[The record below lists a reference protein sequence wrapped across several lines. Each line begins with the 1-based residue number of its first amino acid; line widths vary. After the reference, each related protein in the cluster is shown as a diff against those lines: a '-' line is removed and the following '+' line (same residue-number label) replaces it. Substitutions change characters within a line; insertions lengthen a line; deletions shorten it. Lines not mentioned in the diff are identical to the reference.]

1 MIFYF
6 NQTCLLQTSVHF
18 IYTQLLTATLIHS
31 FSLHFIYIHFHLYI
45 QTHTFI
51 DTTHRLLIF
60 SLSVL
65 SSQSVQSSQLTCHTW
80 NTHTQ
85 YTAIEIKQNT
95 CKIKFY
101 FKILFASDF
110 WCVSHHFSWLDLF
123 YRNHQSV
130 SRQLVIFTVIHC
142 KYHKADSMYIQCRDR
157 KICLMAAYTH
167 MYKYTY
173 VHCLANQ
180 NIVYAT
186 EEEPR
191 GPSRLSATT
200 NIQVKV
206 QHSSNMVQIKTAMKR
221 GRTIVEKSH
230 GTYTGK
236 LKLNVNMKQR
246 HGSNDQVVH
255 GSRQGNAARIRMDRS
270 SGQSKKNS

>member
-1 MIFYF
+1 
-6 NQTCLLQTSVHF
+6 
-18 IYTQLLTATLIHS
+18 
-31 FSLHFIYIHFHLYI
+31 
-45 QTHTFI
+45 
-51 DTTHRLLIF
+51 
-60 SLSVL
+60 
-65 SSQSVQSSQLTCHTW
+65 
-80 NTHTQ
+80 
-85 YTAIEIKQNT
+85 
-95 CKIKFY
+95 
-101 FKILFASDF
+101 
-110 WCVSHHFSWLDLF
+110 
-123 YRNHQSV
+123 
-130 SRQLVIFTVIHC
+130 
-142 KYHKADSMYIQCRDR
+142 
-157 KICLMAAYTH
+157 MAAYTH

-186 EEEPR
+186 EEEPH

-270 SGQSKKNS
+270 SGRVSLFKCRAKVQNNAAWSWSSASIVKVMHTYSKILVDATA